1 MYFKLLTI
9 NFNKME
15 KTSNERLLEVLKTL
29 NIDTNEAANRT
40 GLSYTTMH
48 RIITSAN
55 NPNKSTL
62 KSIAN
67 GLKLN
72 YDWLLTG
79 KGKMFNEAPKNTI
92 GLTIKNPWEDE
103 AYVNLKS
110 ENTGLKKEVERL
122 WQMVSHYTSGATP
135 NFLKAFNFP
144 TTLLNQQL
152 AK

>member
-1 MYFKLLTI
+1 MESTVNTRVLLLKTHLNLNNLEFCTKVNISIGTMSSIQNGGNISPKLI
-9 NFNKME
+9 R
-15 KTSNERLLEVLKTL
+15 SICQTL
-29 NIDTNEAANRT
+29 NI
-40 GLSYTTMH
+40 
-48 RIITSAN
+48 
-55 NPNKSTL
+55 NKE
-62 KSIAN
+62 
-67 GLKLN
+67 
-72 YDWLLTG
+72 WLIHD

-92 GLTIKNPWEDE
+92 GLTVKNPWEDE